1 MKGKRNVAWKRK
13 GKKKKTVNVRKVR
26 KENVRIVNG
35 RKRKRENIIQRIVF
49 EVEAKTTIE
58 LMEIGG

>member
-58 LMEIGG
+58 FMEIGG

>member
-35 RKRKRENIIQRIVF
+35 RKRKRENII
-49 EVEAKTTIE
+49 
-58 LMEIGG
+58 